1 MPGAIGASVL
11 ACVMWGYLLMS
22 GDIGSVWALFG
33 VSNQLMASV
42 GLIIGT
48 TIILRL
54 SQKRRYAL
62 TCLIPLAY
70 LFVTVQYAGYW
81 MIKNVYFN
89 PVAKGYNIF
98 NGCISIIMLALGIII
113 LISAMRK
120 WKELLAK
127 PASQRAQEAIE
138 SAAEQAG

>member
-1 MPGAIGASVL
+1 MPGAIGASIL

-54 SQKRRYAL
+54 STKRRYAL
-62 TCLIPLAY
+62 TCLIPLSY

-89 PVAKGYNIF
+89 PAAKGHNIF

-113 LISAMRK
+113 LLSAMRK
-120 WKELLAK
+120 WKELLSK
-127 PASQRAQEAIE
+127 SPAQRRAAATKTVAQQL
-138 SAAEQAG
+138 S

>member
-1 MPGAIGASVL
+1 
-11 ACVMWGYLLMS
+11 MWGYLLMS

-54 SQKRRYAL
+54 STQTSLCANLFDPTGLPVCDRTICRLLDDQKRLLQSSSERL
-62 TCLIPLAY
+62 QHFQRLY
-70 LFVTVQYAGYW
+70 LYHHAG
-81 MIKNVYFN
+81 
-89 PVAKGYNIF
+89 A
-98 NGCISIIMLALGIII
+98 GIII

-120 WKELLAK
+120 WKELLSK
-127 PASQRAQEAIE
+127 SPAQRRAAATETV
-138 SAAEQAG
+138 AEQLS

>member
-1 MPGAIGASVL
+1 
-11 ACVMWGYLLMS
+11 
-22 GDIGSVWALFG
+22 
-33 VSNQLMASV
+33 MASV